1 MFRGYTFNSVPDI
14 VWSSE
19 AKRPERLE
27 TPACWIILVPLQSTA
42 AADPSRGS
50 RCRAVNSSPVVVPVY
65 MTNHGLSMVIAPFER
80 VTVISRSEKTTPVK
94 LSRCRRTQQLSAP
107 VTETK
112 RCVTVQFVVGD
123 ETVGE
128 GAEGVGVV
136 GDDGVG
142 DEEPLP
148 HAVKSSA
155 AVASKM

>member
-1 MFRGYTFNSVPDI
+1 
-14 VWSSE
+14 
-19 AKRPERLE
+19 
-27 TPACWIILVPLQSTA
+27 
-42 AADPSRGS
+42 
-50 RCRAVNSSPVVVPVY
+50 
-65 MTNHGLSMVIAPFER
+65 MVIAPFER

-128 GAEGVGVV
+128 AVVGVGVV
-136 GDDGVG
+136 GVVGVG
-142 DEEPLP
+142 DEEPPP
-148 HAVKSSA
+148 HAVKNSA